1 MDLIATES
9 DIYIVTTDKD
19 ENGDTIGHL
28 ALGIFSGTQE
38 DILTYINAI
47 CGWEYTLTT
56 DDVYFDEATL
66 HTISTPPA

>member
-1 MDLIATES
+1 MDLIDTES

-19 ENGDTIGHL
+19 ENGDAIGHL
-28 ALGIFSGTQE
+28 TLGIFSGTQE
-38 DILTYINAI
+38 DILTYINDTI
-47 CGWEYTLTT
+47 DWEYTLTT